1 VPRHSRLEI
10 REGKGDVVITD
21 VAGDIDASAHVGDVL
36 VQVPQ
41 SAPYKLDARCRFGT
55 VYSDL
60 PGTSRNAS
68 LFGHSFRENAAAAS
82 HRLYLRV
89 GAGGISLQQFR
100 NPLEPAAAR

>member
-1 VPRHSRLEI
+1 
-10 REGKGDVVITD
+10 
-21 VAGDIDASAHVGDVL
+21 
-36 VQVPQ
+36 
-41 SAPYKLDARCRFGT
+41 
-55 VYSDL
+55 L